1 MEENRI
7 VTRKDEVRFTTSDMR
22 KALGKFLRK
31 AVKKTYQEDFIDES
45 TGETLT
51 IDRHELLFEAGQQIT
66 QDLAARIQFS
76 INAGEIAE
84 IEVSNQHRQATA
96 YAYDRLQPWK
106 VTAGINGQRKSFLL
120 QAQSAQKAIEVATD
134 YIELNSIGAFN
145 IVGVKSLGGVIVLDA
160 PLRKVEKQT
169 KLDTL
174 APSAELTDEEA
185 QEYEAR
191 KEEEEGSKTHAPKTF
206 YNIVAHT
213 IYYDSFLQKNVENVT
228 KFLVRASDVEIASA
242 VATTYI
248 NRCIEKV
255 RLERPGDPSA
265 SGKTSIIAATQ
276 FPINAVILKEFCM
289 AYFDEHINDTIE

>member
-76 INAGEIAE
+76 INAGEIAQ

-134 YIELNSIGAFN
+134 YIELNSVGAFN

-169 KLDTL
+169 RLDTL
-174 APSAELTDEEA
+174 APPAELTDEEA
-185 QEYEAR
+185 REYEAR
-191 KEEEEGSKTHAPKTF
+191 KEEEGSKTHAPTTF
-206 YNIVAHT
+206 YNIVAQT
-213 IYYDSFLQKNVENVT
+213 IFYDSLLQKNVENVT

-248 NRCIEKV
+248 NRRIEKV
-255 RLERPGDPSA
+255 RLERPDDPSA

-289 AYFDEHINDTIE
+289 AYFDEYINDTIE

>member
-51 IDRHELLFEAGQQIT
+51 IDRHELLFKAGQQIT

-76 INAGEIAE
+76 INAGDIAE

-106 VTAGINGQRKSFLL
+106 VTAGINRQHKSFLL

-169 KLDTL
+169 RARHAGTSRRAYRRRSPGVRSPEGGGWQQDARADNLLQHRSTNNILRLLTAEERRKRNEVLSTSFRRGDSLRSSYDVHQPPYREGTL
-174 APSAELTDEEA
+174 RATRRP
-185 QEYEAR
+185 QR
-191 KEEEEGSKTHAPKTF
+191 KRQ
-206 YNIVAHT
+206 NV
-213 IYYDSFLQKNVENVT
+213 YYS
-228 KFLVRASDVEIASA
+228 RYA
-242 VATTYI
+242 VPY
-248 NRCIEKV
+248 
-255 RLERPGDPSA
+255 
-265 SGKTSIIAATQ
+265 
-276 FPINAVILKEFCM
+276 
-289 AYFDEHINDTIE
+289 